1 MTRDDNLDADF
12 GRSAEPGQDI
22 EAHAAAGNNAQ
33 WPPLEASYGTGWQ
46 PIIDTLAADLA
57 VIDPDLSV
65 NQVKEKF
72 GGLRVYVSATPAHH
86 DAVYARIEQAE
97 QDAERTCERCGQP
110 GQLNDDLHW
119 VLTLC
124 DACSDL
130 RAAERAAQWRQQGGA
145 TRTEWLPLR
154 ARFGSGWTQIL
165 AGLRADLYAIDPELY
180 IMGGAGTSWC
190 AARFGVVRR
199 SGTA

>member
-22 EAHAAAGNNAQ
+22 EAHAAAGNNTQ
-33 WPPLEASYGTGWQ
+33 WPPLEASYGTGRQ

-57 VIDPDLSV
+57 VIEPDLSV

-86 DAVYARIEQAE
+86 DAVYARIEQTE

-130 RAAERAAQWRQQGGA
+130 RAAERAAQWRWARPGGDAEA
-145 TRTEWLPLR
+145 TSPAGRSAPGALTAQSPLQLG
-154 ARFGSGWTQIL
+154 ARLSYCF
-165 AGLRADLYAIDPELY
+165 
-180 IMGGAGTSWC
+180 
-190 AARFGVVRR
+190 
-199 SGTA
+199 